1 MNRDLLLYIKSK
13 KNYYNYLKE
22 NSYWIKEIN
31 RENDIK
37 AFSSFIKEKYR
48 LRATDKISDAIDNID
63 LINNV
68 LETLK

>member
-1 MNRDLLLYIKSK
+1 MNRELLMFIKSK

-22 NSYWIKEIN
+22 NSYWIKQIN

-37 AFSSFIKEKYR
+37 TFTSFIKEKYR
-48 LRATDKISDAIDNID
+48 LRTTDKISDAIDNID

>member
-22 NSYWIKEIN
+22 NSYFIKQIN

-37 AFSSFIKEKYR
+37 TFSNFIKEKYR
-48 LRATDKISDAIDNID
+48 LRTTDRISDVIDNID

>member
-1 MNRDLLLYIKSK
+1 MNRELLLYIKNK

-22 NSYWIKEIN
+22 NSHFIKQIN

-37 AFSSFIKEKYR
+37 TFSSFVKEKYH

-68 LETLK
+68 LETLR